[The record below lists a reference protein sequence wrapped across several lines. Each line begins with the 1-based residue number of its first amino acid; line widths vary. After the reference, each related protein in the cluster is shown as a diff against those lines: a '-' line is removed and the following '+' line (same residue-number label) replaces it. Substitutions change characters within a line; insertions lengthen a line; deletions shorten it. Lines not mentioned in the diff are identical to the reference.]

1 MSMRKQNFKYKL
13 IGKLNLAVALMAV
26 LSALSLFEMPFL
38 HSLHHGVCENHIAS
52 PERSSEAR
60 IRVKKD
66 RVVYPVIN
74 DSCPICSVGGHF
86 DQSVP
91 LRNKVKLCF
100 SNTAKVFAENSILH
114 GIKLI
119 YSRQRAPPVV

>member
-1 MSMRKQNFKYKL
+1 MRKHNFKYKL

-26 LSALSLFEMPFL
+26 LSALSLFELPML
-38 HSLHHGVCENHIAS
+38 HALHHRVCDCHIAS
-52 PERSSEAR
+52 AEHSSAAR

-66 RVVYPVIN
+66 LVVNPYIHE
-74 DSCPICSVGGHF
+74 SCPICSAGGHLN
-86 DQSVP
+86 QMVP
-91 LRNKVKLCF
+91 HRNKIRLCY
-100 SNTAKVFAENSILH
+100 SNTATVFAENSTLH